1 MSTDTPAQIRNRAAY
16 ARKAAEKRALART
29 GQRRIAAEDWYPE
42 LERLAG
48 EHNWT
53 NAEMAQYLHL
63 SIRRVQQIR
72 GTAGPIAWEQRQGS
86 NPPKLRAAVAP
97 EFQPMLERTADGFKL
112 FFEHFSG
119 FYLTDLGY
127 QMVEAALSH
136 SNCLINVPPRHAK
149 TVVVAVWLPIW
160 LLTLDRNEQI
170 IIVSDTNQ
178 HSKAVTYEIAQQL
191 EFNPSLVAAF
201 GRYAPEKSKES
212 PWRPSQGELV
222 VLGRSGGTR
231 ALQYSVLSR
240 GSGQQILGREA
251 TWAILDDITTQEIT
265 ESERE
270 REKLHSWVRQSVFSR
285 LQQGSDEAAAGH
297 ALVVGQRVHL
307 NDLYGELEA
316 EVGLRGPEAGK
327 PLWHVV
333 KFPAVLT
340 WPEDNDGVPEVLWP
354 EERGFDYLMEQYNRL
369 GHDAFEKMYQQNP
382 MPEGSRFVDPAWLT
396 GCRDEHRNGYESI
409 SGPDN
414 FLPLVRVVSVDPSP
428 TKDNALIVADMVAVR
443 ESFAASI
450 IEARVWRGNMRE
462 FVAQTDQALRH
473 YDPDYLIIERST
485 VSNWLI
491 QDPIMED
498 WRGRVKV
505 LEHTTGA
512 NKGDPELGIMSLA
525 ADFEAGRIRTPWG
538 DEEGRRMTRLLED
551 QALVYGHHRP
561 DDLLMALWFI
571 KWNYRRMRPPW
582 DGQGRISVSN
592 SRNGGTYGYIKRAQK
607 ERDIR
612 REGYILREKRRVG

>member
-1 MSTDTPAQIRNRAAY
+1 MSTDTVQQHRTRAAY
-16 ARKAAEKRALART
+16 ARRTAESRALKRT
-29 GQRRIAAEDWYPE
+29 GQRRVAAEDWYPE

-48 EHNWT
+48 EHQWT
-53 NAEMAQYLHL
+53 NAEMAQWLHL
-63 SIRRVQQIR
+63 SVRRVQQIR
-72 GTAGPIAWEQRQGS
+72 GIAGPIAWEQRQS
-86 NPPKLRAAVAP
+86 VNPPKERAAIAE
-97 EFQPMLERTADGFKL
+97 EFQPMLERTPDGFKA

-127 QMVEAALSH
+127 MMIEAALGN

-149 TVVVAVWLPIW
+149 TVIIAVWLPIW

-170 IIVSDTNQ
+170 IIVSDTNT
-178 HSKAVTYEIAQQL
+178 HSKAVTYEISQQL
-191 EFNPSLVAAF
+191 EFNPALVAAF

-270 REKLHSWVRQSVFSR
+270 RDKLHSWVRQSVFSR

-316 EVGLRGPEAGK
+316 EVGLRGPGAGQ
-327 PLWHVV
+327 PLWHVT
-333 KFPAVLT
+333 KFPAILK
-340 WPEDNDGVPEVLWP
+340 WPEDNDGIAEVLWP
-354 EERGFDYLMEQYNRL
+354 EERGFEYLMEQYNRM

-382 MPEGSRFVDPAWLT
+382 MPEGSRFVQPEWLVR
-396 GCRDEHRNGYESI
+396 CRDETRNGYESTRAEV
-409 SGPDN
+409 D
-414 FLPLVRVVSVDPSP
+414 FLPMVRIVSVDPSP

-443 ESFAASI
+443 DMFACQILETAT
-450 IEARVWRGNMRE
+450 WRGNMRE
-462 FVAQTDQALRH
+462 FVARTDKAIRH
-473 YDPDYLIIERST
+473 YNPDYLIIERST
-485 VSNWLI
+485 VTNWLI
-491 QDPIMED
+491 QDPLYED
-498 WRGRVKV
+498 LRQRVRV
-505 LEHTTGA
+505 LEHTTGS
-512 NKGDPELGIMSLA
+512 NKGDPELGILSLA
-525 ADFEAGRIRTPWG
+525 ADFEAGRIRTPYG
-538 DEEGRRMTRLLED
+538 DETGREMTKLLED

-571 KWNYRRMRPPW
+571 KWNYRRLRPPW
-582 DGQGRISVSN
+582 DGGGRISVSN
-592 SRNGGTYGYIKRAQK
+592 SANGGTYGYIKRAQ
-607 ERDIR
+607 RQQDTR
-612 REGYILREKRRVG
+612 REGYIMRRQRGN